1 MEDINQFVIFKV
13 GAEEYAVPILKVNEI
28 IRLKGIRITEVPNTK
43 KYVVGII
50 NLRGEVVPIMDLRM
64 KFHMPKKE
72 MDDNTRI
79 MIVSIQG
86 DSIGFLVDSVSEVA
100 QIPSGDIID
109 PPEEVSDVDSKFITK
124 IAKYSDRI
132 FIILD
137 VDSIV
142 SDKPGEPDGMKSGK
156 GEGDIG

>member
-43 KYVVGII
+43 KYVVGIM
-50 NLRGEVVPIMDLRM
+50 NLRGEVIPIMDLRM
-64 KFHMPKKE
+64 KFRMPKKK
-72 MDDNTRI
+72 MDDDTRI